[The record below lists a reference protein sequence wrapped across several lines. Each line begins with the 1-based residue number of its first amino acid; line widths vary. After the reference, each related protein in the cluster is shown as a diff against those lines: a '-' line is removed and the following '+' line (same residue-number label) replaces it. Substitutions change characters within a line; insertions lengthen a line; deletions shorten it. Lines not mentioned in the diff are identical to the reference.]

1 MLQTYQHQQHHHH
14 HHVCRQ
20 PTPAF
25 RQAAPK
31 GRPKLK
37 RGLSY
42 FLVYLLLLPMVA
54 CADVVS
60 TLSDFLSYLTG
71 PVGKAVAMLAIVG
84 VGFGCFALG
93 KVPKSYVIAVVVGV
107 GIIFGAQTL
116 LMMLTS

>member
-1 MLQTYQHQQHHHH
+1 MSNKRRAGVGQAHSI
-14 HHVCRQ
+14 VANA
-20 PTPAF
+20 TP
-25 RQAAPK
+25 RN
-31 GRPKLK
+31 RN
-37 RGLSY
+37 Y
-42 FLVYLLLLPMVA
+42 CYVITYLLLLPMVA

-60 TLSDFLSYLTG
+60 TLSDFLGYLTG

-93 KVPKSYVIAVVVGV
+93 QVPKSYVIAVVVGV